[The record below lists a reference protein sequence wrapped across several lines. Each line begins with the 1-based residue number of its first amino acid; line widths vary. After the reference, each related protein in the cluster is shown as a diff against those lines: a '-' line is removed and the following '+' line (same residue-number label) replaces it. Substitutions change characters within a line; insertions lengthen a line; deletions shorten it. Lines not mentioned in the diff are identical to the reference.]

1 MSGNAQARQ
10 ALSVFIAE
18 ALQPQAAD
26 LGGDPGYLLV
36 TATGNHGSHGCV
48 EARVLLPCTL

>member
-1 MSGNAQARQ
+1 MLAALMSGNAQARQ

-18 ALQPQAAD
+18 ALQPRSD

-36 TATGNHGSHGCV
+36 TATGNHGNHG
-48 EARVLLPCTL
+48 